1 MFTAVLARVSHGVFG
16 FGFPSNARDYQP
28 SQGLIPGQVRA
39 LAKRVL
45 ARRHCTGM
53 GIGSTII
60 GMITPIATQATGM
73 LTVEIA
79 NAD

>member
-1 MFTAVLARVSHGVFG
+1 MFTAILARVSHGVFG
-16 FGFPSNARDYQP
+16 FGFPSSARDYQA

-45 ARRHCTGM
+45 VRRHYCTGM
-53 GIGSTII
+53 GTTI
-60 GMITPIATQATGM
+60 GMITPIATQATSM